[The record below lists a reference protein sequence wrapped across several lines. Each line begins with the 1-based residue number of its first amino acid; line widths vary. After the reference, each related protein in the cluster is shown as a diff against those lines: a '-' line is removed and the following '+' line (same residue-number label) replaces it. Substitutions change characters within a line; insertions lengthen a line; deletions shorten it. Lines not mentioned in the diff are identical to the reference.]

1 MEQIQTQL
9 HNEVIL
15 WKLRFIRGICSA
27 ESRQNFYEL
36 LRKFNSFHEML
47 DAIIENE
54 RKFLDAIEPRQNEA
68 ENADVEAAK
77 ASNETPSKERKALQ
91 RRVRFFTK
99 VHERNVKILF
109 IVLNEVAECRA
120 MVNSTDS
127 HECAASFALE
137 MEKTGGFLSVLK
149 ESNEE
154 LAEYTPSRRCSYK
167 PEQLA

>member
-15 WKLRFIRGICSA
+15 WKLRFIRGICSS

-54 RKFLDAIEPRQNEA
+54 RKFLDAIEPKQNEDQ
-68 ENADVEAAK
+68 NPDVEAAK
-77 ASNETPSKERKALQ
+77 ASNETPSEDKKALK

-99 VHERNVKILF
+99 VHERNVKLLF

-120 MVNSTDS
+120 LVNSTDS
-127 HECAASFALE
+127 HECSDGFALE
-137 MEKTGGFLSVLK
+137 MEETGRLLTVLK

-154 LAEYTPSRRCSYK
+154 LAEFTPSRRCSYK
-167 PEQLA
+167 PE

>member
-15 WKLRFIRGICSA
+15 WKLRFIRGICNA

-54 RKFLDAIEPRQNEA
+54 RKFLDAIEPKQNEV

-77 ASNETPSKERKALQ
+77 ASNETLSKDKKALK

-99 VHERNVKILF
+99 VHERNVKLLF

-120 MVNSTDS
+120 MVNSSDGD
-127 HECAASFALE
+127 ECADTFALE
-137 MEKTGGFLSVLK
+137 MEETGRFLTVLK

-154 LAEYTPSRRCSYK
+154 LAEYTPSRCSYK
-167 PEQLA
+167 PE

>member
-54 RKFLDAIEPRQNEA
+54 RKFLDAIEPKQNDVED
-68 ENADVEAAK
+68 ADVEAAK
-77 ASNETPSKERKALQ
+77 ASNETLSKEKKALK

-99 VHERNVKILF
+99 VHERNVKLLF

-120 MVNSTDS
+120 MVNSSDE
-127 HECAASFALE
+127 HECEDSFELE
-137 MEKTGGFLSVLK
+137 MEETGSYRFLTVLK

-167 PEQLA
+167 PAE

>member
-54 RKFLDAIEPRQNEA
+54 RKFLDAIEPRLNEA

-77 ASNETPSKERKALQ
+77 ASNETPSKEKKALK

-120 MVNSTDS
+120 MVNSTDG
-127 HECAASFALE
+127 HECADSFALE